1 MYHRFEENKYPTTNI
16 RLLDFKKQIDF
27 IKKEK
32 LNFIDIIELKKIL
45 IEKKE
50 YKDKKILLTIDDA
63 FKSFYKNAWPILKE
77 NKIPFILFV
86 NTREIN
92 VNHPNYMNWDQI
104 REIHNSKIGV
114 IGAHSYSHDYLV
126 KLNIEDLKKD
136 IKQSNDDYL
145 KELGS
150 VPEIFSYPF
159 GEYSFDIKQII
170 KNFGY
175 IMAFGQHSGVVHK
188 KEDLFE
194 LPRFPINEDYG
205 KMDRFNF
212 IMNTGPLPF
221 KFFKPENKL
230 INDNNPP
237 NIEIEFENTVKNI
250 NCFTNEGG
258 KWKNSEIAYL
268 EENWIRVLLK
278 DEFKPRRGKINCT
291 IKLDDGSWGWLGRQ
305 FVIND

>member
-1 MYHRFEENKYPTTNI
+1 
-16 RLLDFKKQIDF
+16 
-27 IKKEK
+27 
-32 LNFIDIIELKKIL
+32 
-45 IEKKE
+45 
-50 YKDKKILLTIDDA
+50 
-63 FKSFYKNAWPILKE
+63 
-77 NKIPFILFV
+77 
-86 NTREIN
+86 
-92 VNHPNYMNWDQI
+92 
-104 REIHNSKIGV
+104 
-114 IGAHSYSHDYLV
+114 
-126 KLNIEDLKKD
+126 
-136 IKQSNDDYL
+136 
-145 KELGS
+145 
-150 VPEIFSYPF
+150 
-159 GEYSFDIKQII
+159 
-170 KNFGY
+170 
-175 IMAFGQHSGVVHK
+175 MAFGQHSGVIHK

-237 NIEIEFENTVKNI
+237 NIEIEFENSVKNI

-258 KWKNSEIAYL
+258 KWKNSEITYL

-278 DEFKPRRGKINCT
+278 SEFKPRRGKINCT